1 MKRLIIILVFILIN
15 ITNAFS
21 LWNHKDT
28 LTFFPAHYSLKVDVF
43 RTLFEQPQLSFE
55 YCFKKNFSF
64 ELGGTYF
71 KSGGRSYGYSSNLYS
86 SAINLMDIG
95 LCEGYNFYGDVKL
108 KLRGGHKNTG
118 RFYIGIGGF
127 YRYEKCKN
135 VDCVYEVH
143 NEGEGG
149 DVYMNMSEESFITG
163 GRVTAGTFI
172 RPKKWKH
179 LYINP
184 YIALE
189 PGIGRVNAKIE
200 TMWTYNHHGI
210 PSNFVYPTLPLY
222 VNKTVSSF
230 FVEIGFKIGFGWKQ
244 PYRKQE

>member
-64 ELGGTYF
+64 ELGATYF
-71 KSGGRSYGYSSNLYS
+71 KTGGRSYGYSSIFGDVVNS
-86 SAINLMDIG
+86 MDIG
-95 LCEGYNFYGDVKL
+95 PCEGYNFYGDVKL

-118 RFYIGIGGF
+118 RFYVGIGGF
-127 YRYEKCKN
+127 YRYENCNN
-135 VDCVYEVH
+135 VICVYEPKPV
-143 NEGEGG
+143 NQGG
-149 DVYMNMSEESFITG
+149 DVYMKMSEESFTTG
-163 GRVTAGTFI
+163 GRITAGIFI
-172 RPKKWKH
+172 RPKKWKR

-189 PGIGRVNAKIE
+189 SGISRVNAKID
-200 TMWTYNHHGI
+200 TMWVASLHSFL
-210 PSNFVYPTLPLY
+210 SNFTYPTFPYY
-222 VNKTVSSF
+222 VNKTGSSF